1 MKKPAFCFIGP
12 SLKGFRRR
20 TGTGSMLTSDNA
32 PNVAGMP
39 ISRRV
44 PCERWIGSRLNST
57 RQQHFGLR
65 T

>member
-12 SLKGFRRR
+12 WLKEFRRR

-39 ISRRV
+39 IFRRV
-44 PCERWIGSRLNST
+44 PSERWIGSRLNPT
-57 RQQHFGLR
+57 RQQRFGLR